1 MFNQILEIIAEL
13 KVFIIVSI
21 AMSILMGAFL
31 LIFCRKFAFDGKN
44 LKVIGFFYDMKAW
57 DSMALA
63 VGIAKVCLCISFFIT
78 SGKVSHAHMGV
89 YIMLHLLYMIHRS
102 EVKGLPNDIFNG
114 IATCVVMG
122 IMGMLYD
129 YLRDVMFDWR
139 IKAVTILMMIIIC
152 GYALCDLFCSC
163 GKIIMIPKAEEKE
176 DGLEKRERKQNR
188 K

>member
-1 MFNQILEIIAEL
+1 MLNQILEIVAEL

-21 AMSILMGAFL
+21 AVIIVIGAFL

-44 LKVIGFFYDMKAW
+44 IKVIGFFYDMKAW
-57 DSMALA
+57 DSMSLA

-78 SGKVSHAHMGV
+78 GGNVERSHIGI
-89 YIMLHLLYMIHRS
+89 YLLLHLLYMIHRS
-102 EVKGLPNDIFNG
+102 DVRGLPNDIFNG

-122 IMGMLYD
+122 IMGMLCD

-139 IKAVTILMMIIIC
+139 IKAVIILMMIIIC

-163 GKIIMIPKAEEKE
+163 AKIIMIPKAEEKE
-176 DGLEKRERKQNR
+176 DELENRE
-188 K
+188 